1 MAGKRA
7 AYALLVDNDPV
18 LPIIV
23 ELVSQGSDTDTE
35 KLRRFGAII
44 VVRSKGLKDESLL
57 HILNRGA

>member
-35 KLRRFGAII
+35 KLRSFGAII

-57 HILNRGA
+57 HILHRGA